1 MTVRRLA
8 LILCAGF
15 MLSLSMPP
23 IYYAQEPKQIKKP
36 ALNAESAKLVGV
48 WEISETKE
56 PGKPYRQEYKGRAF
70 VSRGVHAFTLILEYR
85 DDGTFRRIS
94 RIGNDEKVQDGT
106 WKFSG
111 SELRHKRNGA
121 SEEEVMYVRFDNP
134 NQFTSIEVFED
145 TTDPGLFAQFKR
157 QQ

>member
-1 MTVRRLA
+1 MTVRQVA
-8 LILCAGF
+8 LVLCAGF

-23 IYYAQEPKQIKKP
+23 IYAQEAKQTKKP
-36 ALNAESAKLVGV
+36 TMNGESAKLVGV
-48 WEISETKE
+48 WEISQTKE
-56 PGKPYRQEYKGRAF
+56 PGKPYRQEYKGRQF

-85 DDGTFRRIS
+85 DDGTFRRVS
-94 RIGNDEKVQDGT
+94 RVGNDEKIQDGV
-106 WKFSG
+106 WKLSG

-121 SEEEVMYVRFDNP
+121 LDEEVMYVRFDNP
-134 NQFTSIEVFED
+134 NQYTSIEVFED

>member
-1 MTVRRLA
+1 MTVRRVA

-15 MLSLSMPP
+15 ILSLSMPP
-23 IYYAQEPKQIKKP
+23 IYAQEAKQTKKP
-36 ALNAESAKLVGV
+36 AMNGESAKLVGV
-48 WEISETKE
+48 WEISQTKE
-56 PGKPYRQEYKGRAF
+56 PGKPYRQAYKGRPF

-85 DDGTFRRIS
+85 DDGTFRRVS
-94 RIGNDEKVQDGT
+94 RIGNDEEIQDGT

-121 SEEEVMYVRFDNP
+121 FEEEVMYVRFDDP
-134 NQFTSIEVFED
+134 NQYTSIEVFED
-145 TTDPGLFAQFKR
+145 THDPGLFAQFKR